1 MNDLSI
7 RAAQVQLRALIAALI
22 VAIAIAVGITTGAF
36 VLSFAVQRDLA
47 LQAGIPHYLT
57 WIFPAIVD
65 GAILGA
71 TIAVVALSK
80 IGGSAIGKRFFL
92 GLAVVVVFISVF
104 GNANHAYR
112 AGEAAARN
120 VAAGIELG
128 YTPLSPTGAS
138 LIAIIPPLLVLA
150 FTHGVGILIKAIGTA
165 HMEYTA
171 VVRDA
176 RHREPQWAGED
187 AGTDSRM
194 SAPEPR
200 SVDRNTGRNA
210 QSVASTVAPGV
221 DVASA
226 TESSASDRA
235 RAAVARPD
243 IDRDVAAVLQPEEAD
258 PADFTGVAGESEEH
272 QKHSIRNALHSR
284 DAAQEISNGPEGP
297 PQSFVLPDETQ
308 TIDNLLAF
316 IDACADFE
324 PIVKETARLRI
335 SERRSY
341 AEIATL
347 TNAKAAST
355 AMRRFDKVAQRAVE
369 AGFRTPPLPDVDD
382 STEGRNAATLD
393 KQYAFAGALQ

>member
-1 MNDLSI
+1 
-7 RAAQVQLRALIAALI
+7 
-22 VAIAIAVGITTGAF
+22 
-36 VLSFAVQRDLA
+36 VQRDLA
-47 LQAGIPHYLT
+47 LQAGIPHHLT

-65 GAILGA
+65 GAILGS

-92 GLAVVVVFISVF
+92 GLAVVVVFINFF

-150 FTHGVGILIKAIGTA
+150 FTHGIGILIKAIGTA
-165 HMEYTA
+165 HMEYSA
-171 VVRDA
+171 VVRDP
-176 RHREPQWAGED
+176 RHREQQWAGED
-187 AGTDSRM
+187 TGTDSRN
-194 SAPEPR
+194 SAPKPR
-200 SVDRNTGRNA
+200 SVDRNAGRNA
-210 QSVASTVAPGV
+210 QLVASTAAPGV

-226 TESSASDRA
+226 AESSEPDRA
-235 RAAVARPD
+235 RAAATRPD
-243 IDRDVAAVLQPEEAD
+243 MDRDVAAALQPKETD
-258 PADFTGVAGESEEH
+258 PADLTGVAGQSEEH
-272 QKHSIRNALHSR
+272 QKRSIRNALHSPAA
-284 DAAQEISNGPEGP
+284 AAQEISNAPDDP

-335 SERRSY
+335 SEQRSY

-369 AGFRTPPLPDVDD
+369 EGFRTPPLPEIDD
-382 STEGRNAATLD
+382 ATEGRKAATLD
-393 KQYAFAGALQ
+393 QQYAFAGALQ

>member
-22 VAIAIAVGITTGAF
+22 VAIAIAIGITTGAF

-47 LQAGIPHYLT
+47 LQAGIPPYLT

-176 RHREPQWAGED
+176 RHREQQWAGGE
-187 AGTDSRM
+187 AATDYEK

-200 SVDRNTGRNA
+200 PVDRNAGRNA
-210 QSVASTVAPGV
+210 QPVAQAVAPGA

-226 TESSASDRA
+226 AESSAPDRA
-235 RAAVARPD
+235 RAATARPD
-243 IDRDVAAVLQPEEAD
+243 MDPDVAAALRPTETD
-258 PADFTGVAGESEEH
+258 PADLTGIGGQSEQQQERT
-272 QKHSIRNALHSR
+272 IRNALDSR
-284 DAAQEISNGPEGP
+284 ATAEAISNASEDP

-335 SERRSY
+335 SEQRSY

-369 AGFRTPPLPDVDD
+369 AGFRTPPLPDIDD
-382 STEGRNAATLD
+382 STDGRKAATPD
-393 KQYAFAGALQ
+393 KQYAFAGALR